1 MKIIIA
7 TSTVNEVND
16 IVAPAYTDLAN
27 KVGDTDF
34 KAEFLK
40 REIDVF
46 KYWNISK
53 QDGNTVL
60 EINDEFIITLAK
72 YFAVAAEFAG
82 GMYAM
87 FLALGLSTVVK
98 KGFGLMDRLT
108 GMLKAKKASSTV
120 KEESPMKPM
129 AKARSIHAAVV
140 KANGVVEDLTSL
152 NTGTTRLAAIAILS
166 RMGKLMAIG
175 FRDEDL
181 SPGKYTIGLREVR
194 MVGTVHV
201 LGVPMDQEMVY
212 AAPSLQSAID
222 AFNKA
227 HTFGDVGDDWISD
240 LVVFQDNIKTDEVT
254 GILKGLVASHG
265 AVVDLGAPGP
275 ILSKLAAAA
284 VFTAMGRSTV
294 IGFRQSDVSSG
305 EYAIGFCSIRS
316 RCGSLVMDAPETPLL
331 PRMFGKADSLQA
343 VIDQF
348 NLYNQTD
355 GPGDTRIEGLI
366 TFN

>member
-1 MKIIIA
+1 MKIIIS

-27 KVGDTDF
+27 KVGVTEF

-60 EINDEFIITLAK
+60 EINDELILTLAK

-87 FLALGLSTVVK
+87 ALALGLNTAIK

-120 KEESPMKPM
+120 KEESPTKPM
-129 AKARSIHAAVV
+129 AEAKSIHAAVV
-140 KANGVVEDLTSL
+140 KANGLVEDPSSF
-152 NTGTTRLAAIAILS
+152 NTGGTRLAAVA
-166 RMGKLMAIG
+166 
-175 FRDEDL
+175 
-181 SPGKYTIGLREVR
+181 
-194 MVGTVHV
+194 V
-201 LGVPMDQEMVY
+201 LTSQ
-212 AAPSLQSAID
+212 
-222 AFNKA
+222 
-227 HTFGDVGDDWISD
+227 
-240 LVVFQDNIKTDEVT
+240 
-254 GILKGLVASHG
+254 
-265 AVVDLGAPGP
+265 
-275 ILSKLAAAA
+275 
-284 VFTAMGRSTV
+284 GRTSV
-294 IGFRQSDVSSG
+294 IGFRQSEVSSE
-305 EYAIGFCSIRS
+305 EYAIRFCSIRS
-316 RCGSLVMDAPETPLL
+316 RCGSLVIDAPVAVLL
-331 PRMFGKADSLQA
+331 PWMFCKADSLQA
-343 VIDQF
+343 VIDNF